1 MAYQKLTLVG
11 NLGRDPEM
19 RYLPNGNPV
28 TNFTLA
34 TNRQYTNSAGE
45 KVKEVTWFRIS
56 AWNKL
61 AEICNQYLKVGSKV
75 LVEGKLKPDENGSPR
90 SWIKDGVANSS
101 YEVTADNVVFMDS
114 KSDAGGLESR
124 GFNQDGQAQYQMDD
138 ALHPDNDELPF

>member
-1 MAYQKLTLVG
+1 MSYQRITLVG

-34 TNRQYTNSAGE
+34 TNRSYTSNGE
-45 KVKEVTWFRIS
+45 KVKETTWFRIS

-90 SWIKDGVANSS
+90 SWIKDGVSYAS
-101 YEVTADNVVFMDS
+101 YEVTASEVLFLDS
-114 KSDAGGLESR
+114 RSEDRITPEDVTEEPY
-124 GFNQDGQAQYQMDD
+124 F
-138 ALHPDNDELPF
+138 